1 MKTETKIFNAF
12 RIALLMMVAALSTV
26 TSAHAEPP
34 VKIYILAGQSNMQGK
49 GAVEGEK
56 TNTLRDMV
64 KNDPDKEFQ
73 SLVNEDGSWREM
85 PDVWIHYDLAPFR
98 ELRYGPLKPGYG
110 GSGGQIGPEL
120 GFGYLMGDAEK
131 GQVLIIKAAWGGKSL
146 GHNFLPPSV
155 GKYPP
160 PVLPDDPGYFYHRIL
175 KLVTEV
181 TKNAEKFFPDYKG
194 QGFEIAG
201 LCWHQGW
208 NDQYGDLPEKYE
220 ENMAAFINDIRSK
233 EHGLGIAGLPV
244 VIATSGMIRNDSL
257 VKKSQ
262 LAMADRTKYPQ
273 FAGNVAVVDTD
284 KSYGPKK
291 RQFWYDVSNSPA
303 GQGYHWNNN
312 ARSYMNIGMSMAD
325 EMRKLVRPGLP
336 ARLAAYGTHEG
347 VQLIWQIGTETP
359 KSAKLLRNGKE
370 IDAKLSVTQTT
381 FLDTTALPGE
391 NTYELVFDMPA
402 SPVQKLT
409 ATSKTFVTDLAAV
422 RSLGGV
428 TLTWAPNGK
437 FDGYKVLREGKV
449 IEANLPTSVTSYE
462 DKEAPGQGLVTYSV
476 QPTTGNAVPTTATI
490 NIGPIDPGDALVYE
504 PFDYYPP
511 DFKSPVSLLGM
522 KGAVGTSGEYYSLDD
537 NPKQFP
543 MVITGGLK
551 YGDLPVMSNRA
562 QGEASSKGC
571 AIALDGS
578 LENAGLLKDGATMW
592 MSYVF
597 RISGGSGIVTLQS
610 DDLKD
615 GIGFRHS
622 DRELQTV
629 VILDGEQVTRRIGPV
644 KTEKETLLV
653 GKIIWGKDGGND
665 QFYPMLPEQ
674 DLKQPAENAPHHKY
688 RYLREPEAFNIDQT
702 RLNRLVFQNGGNNTF
717 DEIRV
722 GATYESVV
730 GSGTKQMKEE

>member
-1 MKTETKIFNAF
+1 MKTGCPFTTIRWLVLMTLAIAITSPGYAQETQD
-12 RIALLMMVAALSTV
+12 
-26 TSAHAEPP
+26 PP
-34 VKIYILAGQSNMQGK
+34 VRIYLLVGQSNMQGK

-56 TNTLRDMV
+56 PNTLRDMV

-85 PDVWIHYDLAPFR
+85 SDVWIHYDLAPFR

-120 GFGYLMGDAEK
+120 GFGHLMGDTEK

-181 TKNAEKFFPDYKG
+181 TENAEKFFPDYKG

-208 NDQYGDLPEKYE
+208 NDQYGGLDEKYE
-220 ENMAAFINDIRSK
+220 KNMAAFINDIRSK
-233 EHGLGIAGLPV
+233 EHGLGITGLPV

-257 VKKSQ
+257 IKKSQ
-262 LAMADRTKYPQ
+262 VAMADTTKYPQ

-284 KSYGPKK
+284 KSYGPRK
-291 RQFWYDVSNSPA
+291 RQFWYDASNSPS
-303 GQGYHWNNN
+303 GQGYHWNSN

-325 EMRKLVRPGLP
+325 EMRKLARPALP

-370 IDAKLSVTQTT
+370 LDAELSATQTT
-381 FLDTTALPGE
+381 FLDTTALPGK
-391 NTYELVFDMPA
+391 NTYQLVFDMPA

-422 RSLGGV
+422 RSVGGV
-428 TLTWAPNGK
+428 TLTWASNGK
-437 FDGYKVLREGKV
+437 LVGYKVLREGKV
-449 IEANLPTSVTSYE
+449 IEAKLPASATSYE
-462 DKEAPGQGLVTYSV
+462 DKEAPGQGRVTYSV
-476 QPTTGNAVPTTATI
+476 QPSTGNAVPTTATI

-522 KGAVGTSGEYYSLDD
+522 KGAVGTIGEYYSLDD
-537 NPKQFP
+537 NPRDTP
-543 MVITGGLK
+543 MVVTGGLK
-551 YGDLPVMSNRA
+551 FGDLPVMSNCA

-571 AIALDGS
+571 AIALAGS
-578 LENAGLLKDGATMW
+578 LEKAGLLKDGATMW

-597 RISGGSGIVTLQS
+597 RISKKSGGSGIVTLQS

-622 DRELQTV
+622 DREVQTV
-629 VILDGEQVTRRIGPV
+629 VVLDGKLVTRRIGPV
-644 KTEKETLLV
+644 KTETDTLLV
-653 GKIIWGKDGGND
+653 GMFVWGKDGAND
-665 QFYPMLPEQ
+665 HFFPMQPRR
-674 DLKQPAENAPHHKY
+674 DLKKPVENDRGKY

-702 RLNRLVFQNGGNNTF
+702 KLNRLVFQKGGNNFF

-722 GATYESVV
+722 GPTYESVV
-730 GSGTKQMKEE
+730 GGGTK

>member
-1 MKTETKIFNAF
+1 MTLA
-12 RIALLMMVAALSTV
+12 IAITSPGYGRQAKELPVRVYLMV
-26 TSAHAEPP
+26 
-34 VKIYILAGQSNMQGK
+34 GQSNMQGK

-56 TNTLRDMV
+56 SNTLRDMV

-98 ELRYGPLKPGYG
+98 ELRCGPLKPGYG
-110 GSGGQIGPEL
+110 DHGGLIGPEL
-120 GFGYLMGDAEK
+120 GFGHMMGDAEK
-131 GQVLIIKAAWGGKSL
+131 GQVLMIKAAWGGKSL

-160 PVLPDDPGYFYHRIL
+160 PVLPNDPGYFYHRIL
-175 KLVTEV
+175 QLVTEV
-181 TKNAEKFFPDYKG
+181 TENAEKFFPDYKG

-208 NDQYGDLPEKYE
+208 NDQYGGLDAKYE

-244 VIATSGMIRNDSL
+244 VIATSGMIRNESPI
-257 VKKSQ
+257 KKAQ
-262 LAMADRTKYPQ
+262 LAMADTDKYPQ

-284 KSYGPKK
+284 KPYGPKK
-291 RQFWYDVSNSPA
+291 RQFWFDTKDSPSK
-303 GQGYHWNNN
+303 QGYHWNNN

-325 EMRKLVRPGLP
+325 EMRKLVRPALP
-336 ARLAAYGTHEG
+336 ARLAAYGTLEG

-359 KSAKLLRNGKE
+359 KSVKLLRNGKNL
-370 IDAKLSVTQTT
+370 DARLSATQTM

-391 NTYELVFDMPA
+391 NTYELVVDMPD

-409 ATSKTFVTDLAAV
+409 STSKTFVTDLAAV
-422 RSLGGV
+422 RSVGGV
-428 TLTWAPNGK
+428 TLTWTPNGK
-437 FDGYKVLREGKV
+437 FDGYKVVREGKV
-449 IEANLPTSVTSYE
+449 IEGNLPAGVTTYE
-462 DKEAPGQGLVTYSV
+462 DKEAPKQGLVTYSV
-476 QPTTGNAVPTTATI
+476 QPTTGNAVPATTAI
-490 NIGPIDPGDALVYE
+490 NLGPIDPGDALVYE

-537 NPKQFP
+537 KPKNFP
-543 MVITGGLK
+543 MVVTGGLK
-551 YGDLPVMSNRA
+551 FGDLFVMSNRA

-571 AIALDGS
+571 AIAIDGS
-578 LENAGLLKDGATMW
+578 LEKAGLLNDGATMW

-597 RISGGSGIVTLQS
+597 RISKKSGGSGIVTLQS

-629 VILDGEQVTRRIGPV
+629 VVLDGKLVTRRIGPV
-644 KTEKETLLV
+644 KTEKDTLLV
-653 GKIIWGKDGGND
+653 GVFVWGKDGEND
-665 QFYPMLPEQ
+665 QFFPMLPEK
-674 DLKQPAENAPHHKY
+674 DLKKPAENSRGKY
-688 RYLREPEAFNIDQT
+688 RYLREPGAFNIDQSK
-702 RLNRLVFQNGGNNTF
+702 LNRLVFQEGGNNTF

-730 GSGTKQMKEE
+730 GGGTTVHKKAEETLGANK